1 MNIKDILLIVIII
14 YLVILHCKSKRNNR
28 EHFAVTDDIR
38 AAVKEIYNTD
48 MEAVRQLATMAT
60 KLTAGGLEIPGNLIV
75 TGTIKAAGE
84 IYNNSYSLSG
94 LSSSISSTNSN
105 LSSSINSINSN
116 LSSNLSYYVSSLQ
129 SQINSI
135 DSNKFDKSGGTIS
148 GNVNINGHLTGTNF
162 TMNTGSGWAI
172 NTVGNSGQFVTQ
184 NGVYFGA
191 GAYHGNG
198 GYFGSRGWFS

>member
-1 MNIKDILLIVIII
+1 
-14 YLVILHCKSKRNNR
+14 
-28 EHFAVTDDIR
+28 
-38 AAVKEIYNTD
+38 
-48 MEAVRQLATMAT
+48 MAT
-60 KLTAGGLEIPGNLIV
+60 KLNAGGLEIPGNLTV

-105 LSSSINSINSN
+105 LSSSISSTNSN
-116 LSSNLSYYVSSLQ
+116 LSSYVSSLQ

-162 TMNTGSGWAI
+162 TMNTGGGWAI
-172 NTVGNSGQFVTQ
+172 STQGSSGQFVTQ

-198 GYFGSRGWFS
+198 GYFGTRGWFS

>member
-1 MNIKDILLIVIII
+1 MNIEKILLIIIII
-14 YLVILHCKSKRNNR
+14 YLVILHCKSKKTNR
-28 EHFAVTDDIR
+28 EHFAATDDIR
-38 AAVKEIYNTD
+38 VAVKEIYNTD
-48 MEAVRQLATMAT
+48 MEAVRQLAAMAT
-60 KLTAGGLEIPGNLIV
+60 KLTAGGLEIPGNLTV
-75 TGTIKAAGE
+75 TGTIKATGE

-116 LSSNLSYYVSSLQ
+116 LSSNVTSLK

-135 DSNKFDKSGGTIS
+135 DSNKFDKSGGTIT

-162 TMNTGSGWAI
+162 TMNTGGGWAI
-172 NTVGNSGQFVTQ
+172 STLGNSGQFVTQ

-191 GAYHGNG
+191 GAYHGET
-198 GYFGSRGWFS
+198 GYFGARGWFH